1 MFQNV
6 LSCSMVFCGILSDSV
21 SCYGFHKVPWD
32 SMMFCVVPCNSSG
45 FQGFYGVLECSS
57 CFHGDRS
64 GPPALLCSTFVL
76 DSCVTV

>member
-6 LSCSMVFCGILSDSV
+6 LSGSMVFCGILSDSV
-21 SCYGFHKVPWD
+21 SCHGFHEVPWD
-32 SMMFCVVPCNSSG
+32 SMMFCVVPCDSG

-64 GPPALLCSTFVL
+64 GSPALLCSAFVL
-76 DSCVTV
+76 DGLCD